1 MKRCR
6 LHAYAF
12 IAALAAFASASVQA
26 GFDEGEIAFAKR
38 DYHTAIAE
46 WRPLAEAGD
55 AEAQYKLGMMYRR
68 GLGVAPDFRESA
80 KWLLM
85 AARHGHGL
93 AQARLARAL
102 QNGSGI
108 DPDPVEAYKWILL
121 AVRNEN
127 PALEP
132 VMLEMKATMTPGQV
146 AEAEARAGRWRPED

>member
-1 MKRCR
+1 M
-6 LHAYAF
+6 AVS
-12 IAALAAFASASVQA
+12 FAVPAIA
-26 GFDEGEIAFAKR
+26 GFDEGQIAFAKR

-55 AEAQYKLGMMYRR
+55 AEAQYKIGMMYRR
-68 GLGVAPDFRESA
+68 GLGVEPDFRESA

-93 AQARLARAL
+93 AQARIARAL
-102 QNGSGI
+102 QNGAGI
-108 DPDPVEAYKWILL
+108 ETDPVEAYKWILL

-132 VMLEMKATMTPGQV
+132 VMLEMKADLTPAQI
-146 AEAEARAGRWRPED
+146 AEAEDRAERWRPED